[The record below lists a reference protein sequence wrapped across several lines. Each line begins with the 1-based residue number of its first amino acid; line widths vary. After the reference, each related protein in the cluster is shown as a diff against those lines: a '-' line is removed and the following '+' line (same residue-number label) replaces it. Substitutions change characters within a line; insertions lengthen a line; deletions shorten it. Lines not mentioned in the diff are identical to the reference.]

1 MEGESE
7 QRTLNKPHAQFV
19 NHQTKIV
26 VIYIEAIEMFVRI
39 ANQLKTVNA
48 SAICERRNTN
58 YI

>member
-1 MEGESE
+1 MCE
-7 QRTLNKPHAQFV
+7 QRTLSKPHAQSV

-48 SAICERRNTN
+48 SAECECRNTN